1 VRGILVVRCANLCNR
16 LHYDGVISE
25 GVSVFPRLQ
34 IARWVVAHHLGVR
47 AIPPLATGYNRPE
60 DLPQF
65 PLGDVQR
72 VKIARVFAGGQL
84 SFTEAEINSMPRRAA
99 AAFCL
104 PARCGVGV
112 PPWATASRKCLAVL
126 IGGWE
131 PSLLQVTSVW

>member
-1 VRGILVVRCANLCNR
+1 MPLPDIGIFRRSQISPSVTNRALGGCPPPWRARDPTVR
-16 LHYDGVISE
+16 
-25 GVSVFPRLQ
+25 
-34 IARWVVAHHLGVR
+34 RWIQDTI
-47 AIPPLATGYNRPE
+47 AIPPLAKGYNRRE

-72 VKIARVFAGGQL
+72 DKIARVFAGGQQR
-84 SFTEAEINSMPRRAA
+84 FPEAEINPRPRRAA

-131 PSLLQVTSVW
+131 PSLLQVTTV